1 MVNITIPG
9 EHLLNPSIVSQGI
22 IPAGDRVRVVVVG
35 EGNAPLSV
43 FGNDI
48 AENVFQQKTEQDITR
63 AVGGFR

>member
-9 EHLLNPSIVSQGI
+9 EHLLNPGTVSQGV

-43 FGNDI
+43 FGDDI
-48 AENVFQQKTEQDITR
+48 AENVFQQKIEQDITR
-63 AVGGFR
+63 AAGGFR